1 MERLALKLLH
11 VAAGCLDLF
20 ERVVA
25 LFEQHRQRQLAA
37 CVGEAGAC
45 VGEHSEGE
53 AGSKATV
60 AMEED
65 FPTLFQVP
73 GDSYVRPWESPYTS
87 TDGMLFRGSTLDV
100 RSFYH
105 QAGFRLQA
113 EQHFP
118 YDHISAMM
126 DYMARMSQCVYEAY
140 ADGRDENA
148 AKMHRTQSDFLRK
161 HVLTWVDAFADEVIR
176 KDIRAYYAAFAGAM
190 AAFAHV
196 DAAHV
201 EKLAAELSAE

>member
-1 MERLALKLLH
+1 MRGFRRRAWA
-11 VAAGCLDLF
+11 V
-20 ERVVA
+20 
-25 LFEQHRQRQLAA
+25 
-37 CVGEAGAC
+37 AC
-45 VGEHSEGE
+45 VGEHSEGD
-53 AGSKATV
+53 AVSKATV

-65 FPTLFQVP
+65 FPTLFQIP
-73 GDSYVRPWESPYTS
+73 GDSYVRPWESPHTS

-118 YDHISAMM
+118 DDHISAMM

-148 AKMHRTQSDFLRK
+148 AKMLRTQSDFLRK

>member
-1 MERLALKLLH
+1 M
-11 VAAGCLDLF
+11 
-20 ERVVA
+20 
-25 LFEQHRQRQLAA
+25 
-37 CVGEAGAC
+37 
-45 VGEHSEGE
+45 
-53 AGSKATV
+53 
-60 AMEED
+60 
-65 FPTLFQVP
+65 FQVP

-118 YDHISAMM
+118 DDHISAMM

-148 AKMHRTQSDFLRK
+148 AKTASYPERLSAEACAD
-161 HVLTWVDAFADEVIR
+161 VVDAFADEVIR